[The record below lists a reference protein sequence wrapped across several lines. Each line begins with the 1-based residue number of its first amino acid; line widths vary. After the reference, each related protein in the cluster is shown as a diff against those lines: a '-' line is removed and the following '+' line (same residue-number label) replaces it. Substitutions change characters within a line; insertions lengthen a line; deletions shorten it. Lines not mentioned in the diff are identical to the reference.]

1 MVDKL
6 SKYCKYVL
14 IALMA
19 VIVVFTVITMM
30 KGEEGVGTAMG
41 LAYCMLGLTV
51 VAILFA
57 PIFGMIINPKG
68 IKSMLL
74 VLGIA
79 GVIALCAW
87 LLSKGSTIPEEYLAS
102 MGVTQ
107 GVESFVDFF
116 MVFCYIIVGA
126 TIASVIYSAI
136 SKLFNK

>member
-57 PIFGMIINPKG
+57 PIFGMIINPQ
-68 IKSMLL
+68 S
-74 VLGIA
+74 
-79 GVIALCAW
+79 
-87 LLSKGSTIPEEYLAS
+87 
-102 MGVTQ
+102 
-107 GVESFVDFF
+107 
-116 MVFCYIIVGA
+116 
-126 TIASVIYSAI
+126 I
-136 SKLFNK
+136 S

>member
-6 SKYCKYVL
+6 SKYCKFVL

-19 VIVVFTVITMM
+19 VIVVFTVLTMI

-74 VLGIA
+74 WVGIA

-87 LLSKGSTIPEEYLAS
+87 LLSKGSTLPEEYLAS
-102 MGVTQ
+102 MGVSH